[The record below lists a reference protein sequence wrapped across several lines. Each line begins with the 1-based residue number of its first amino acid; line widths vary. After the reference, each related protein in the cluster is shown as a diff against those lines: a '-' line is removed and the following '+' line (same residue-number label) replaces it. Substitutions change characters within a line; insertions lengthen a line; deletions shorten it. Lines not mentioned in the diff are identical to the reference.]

1 LTIASRNSGP
11 DGFLLSQALVGFH
24 PSVESI
30 DKRRIFDGVNDQDG
44 SFRISRWLGVVCME
58 RTPVARLVDNVFEEQ
73 LGLPTMCPL
82 CPSQNLWQRRLAKF
96 AAPEKLNLIT
106 KSLPRA

>member
-1 LTIASRNSGP
+1 
-11 DGFLLSQALVGFH
+11 VGFH

-82 CPSQNLWQRRLAKF
+82 CPSQNL
-96 AAPEKLNLIT
+96 
-106 KSLPRA
+106 